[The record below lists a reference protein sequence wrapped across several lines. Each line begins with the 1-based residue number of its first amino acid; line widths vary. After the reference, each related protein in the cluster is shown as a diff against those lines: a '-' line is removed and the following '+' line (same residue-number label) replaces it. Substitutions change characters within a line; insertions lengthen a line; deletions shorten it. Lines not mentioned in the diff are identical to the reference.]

1 MTYHVIRPFAGH
13 QVGALLPDLVGHN
26 ADYLVKAGFVELHDD
41 DDDDNKPEQ
50 KPARTVTKKRKD

>member
-41 DDDDNKPEQ
+41 DDDNKPEQ